1 MQNSTKLVRRQ
12 KGCESV
18 NKEHIDPEF
27 HKLLPS
33 YSVRHIEEL
42 SQASTSSSR
51 SGAPPL
57 PPDGTNRDARSR
69 RNASTPLKIC
79 SPFPFLSLSTFQP
92 EETWLGFFLFP
103 FFCVFWSVQW
113 QVSLNKAEIYGQKG
127 EHTDSD
133 FPLAASHDSTY
144 MRSFECSCQLYKSTS
159 RPLHSSPCSVLF
171 SPRSHRYPEQHDKNN
186 NALFTGQYIVTV
198 QSSLA
203 VDLRS
208 LGFLSAVNL

>member
-1 MQNSTKLVRRQ
+1 MRRL
-12 KGCESV
+12 
-18 NKEHIDPEF
+18 HWRFARPF
-27 HKLLPS
+27 LF
-33 YSVRHIEEL
+33 
-42 SQASTSSSR
+42 SR
-51 SGAPPL
+51 SL
-57 PPDGTNRDARSR
+57 PFSQKKRGWVFS
-69 RNASTPLKIC
+69 
-79 SPFPFLSLSTFQP
+79 FSLF
-92 EETWLGFFLFP
+92 
-103 FFCVFWSVQW
+103 FWSVQW
-113 QVSLNKAEIYGQKG
+113 QVSLNKAEIYGRKG

-208 LGFLSAVNL
+208 LGFLSVVNLWGQQDNDKKKAKNKKCSVVKTIVNCSPIRISLAGF

>member
-1 MQNSTKLVRRQ
+1 M
-12 KGCESV
+12 
-18 NKEHIDPEF
+18 
-27 HKLLPS
+27 
-33 YSVRHIEEL
+33 
-42 SQASTSSSR
+42 
-51 SGAPPL
+51 

-113 QVSLNKAEIYGQKG
+113 QVSLNKAEIYGRKG